1 MRFDLADL
9 SLFRHVVE
17 AGSITHGAERAH
29 LALAAAST
37 RIRNMEDALGVPLLT
52 RGRQGVTPTQAGRTL
67 LQHAR
72 TILRQAERLHEDLG
86 AYGGGLAGQIRVL
99 SNTNALTEFLPEAL
113 SSFLAAHPN
122 VSVDLEERLSDE
134 IVGLI
139 AEGVADLGVVA
150 GTVDAGAL
158 ETYPFRRDR
167 FVLVVA
173 QDHPLAKR
181 AKIGFEEVLDHDFVG
196 LDRAS
201 AIQRFLATKA
211 VRIGRPLRLRV
222 QLRSFDAVCR
232 LVECKVGIGIVP
244 ETTARRVSKTM
255 AIAIVPL
262 TDSWAVRDLTI
273 CMRNMDELPL
283 YARQLVEHLRAIS
296 VAGRCLLPRHQ
307 HPIIEIEQHGGIVI
321 VAGLERKIA
330 ARLVVGR
337 DRAQPQRADVAAAG
351 QLGLGQHLRPGKHR
365 AAGKQ
370 RRDVTAAIDGGDV
383 EGVGEAVEGQRAGER
398 DDVAAI
404 DQPPAEAAL
413 AWR

>member
-1 MRFDLADL
+1 VRFDLADL

-37 RIRNMEDALGVPLLT
+37 RIRNMEDTLGVALLT

-113 SSFLAAHPN
+113 SSFLTAHPS

-139 AEGVADLGVVA
+139 AEGVADLGIVA
-150 GTVDAGAL
+150 GTVDAGGL
-158 ETYPFRRDR
+158 ETYPFRSDR

-173 QDHPLAKR
+173 KEHALARRDKV
-181 AKIGFEEVLDHDFVG
+181 GFEEVLDHDFVG

-201 AIQRFLATKA
+201 ALQRFLASKA

-232 LVECKVGIGIVP
+232 MVECKVGIGIVP

-255 AIAIVPL
+255 AIAAVNL
-262 TDSWAVRDLTI
+262 SDAWAVRDLTI
-273 CMRNMDELPL
+273 CVRNRDDLPA
-283 YARQLVEHLRAIS
+283 YARQLVEHLRA
-296 VAGRCLLPRHQ
+296 Q
-307 HPIIEIEQHGGIVI
+307 
-321 VAGLERKIA
+321 
-330 ARLVVGR
+330 
-337 DRAQPQRADVAAAG
+337 
-351 QLGLGQHLRPGKHR
+351 
-365 AAGKQ
+365 
-370 RRDVTAAIDGGDV
+370 
-383 EGVGEAVEGQRAGER
+383 
-398 DDVAAI
+398 
-404 DQPPAEAAL
+404 
-413 AWR
+413 